1 MKFLKIEHRDGFLTM
16 EDLPHNCIFNKVHTG
31 CGATTIVLENDQ
43 NYVVAVPT
51 TELIV
56 NKCYPT
62 HDKDGNTRYW
72 DPAEVKPGKSPV
84 MNLFGL
90 YGDFTYTLQGKL
102 REYLKGDGVK
112 KIICTYD
119 KLPRLLSFIS
129 PKDFRLAIDEYHF
142 LLKAYAYRYMAM
154 EGLLNNFQQFKSYC
168 FISATPIPLDFKPVE
183 LESVEELV
191 ADWDITRTIRLFPVH
206 TDKPYLEAAK
216 LIKDCKKEGYN
227 TIDGFKSD
235 EIIFFVNSV
244 TQIKK
249 ILGMVDLSEDE
260 YKIICADTD
269 KNRQT
274 LKPDYKISSTT
285 SEPRRFTFVTSK
297 AFEGVDFFSATALCV
312 VITDVYCPHTM
323 VSIDMDIPQIAGRI
337 RTASNPLRNTIY
349 HIYNTKPGDSGLS
362 YEEKKKELQLE
373 MVAANERVEKF
384 HTLSS
389 DAQKQE
395 IEDVKQLGINSF
407 LWYNK
412 QKATIEVNDMVA
424 KLKLFNHKIR
434 CLTYSSD
441 TSLLRAYQDNG
452 ALTSKVIWNVATPN
466 EVKAIRTR
474 AFRSA
479 LYRYVELKEQHPLM
493 IGGEIEM
500 LEQRYP
506 ILPVAWHRIGAKE
519 MRRLRSETYIIQAVQ
534 QKNNE

>member
-1 MKFLKIEHRDGFLTM
+1 MKFLKIQNFHGFLAM
-16 EDLPHNCIFNKVHTG
+16 EDLPHDCIFNKVHTG
-31 CGATTIVLENDQ
+31 CGATTIVLENNQ

-84 MNLFGL
+84 KNLFGL
-90 YGDFTYTLQGKL
+90 YGNFTFTLQGKL
-102 REYLKGDGVK
+102 REYLKQVGVK
-112 KIICTYD
+112 KILCTYD
-119 KLPRLLSFIS
+119 KLPKVISFIN
-129 PKDFRLAIDEYHF
+129 PLDFRLAIDEYHF
-142 LLKAYAYRYMAM
+142 LLKAYAYRNVAI
-154 EGLLNNFQQFKSYC
+154 EGVLSCFRCFKSFC
-168 FISATPIPLDFKPVE
+168 FISATPIPIDFKPTE
-183 LESVEELV
+183 LDDVEELV

-206 TDKPYLEAAK
+206 TDKPYHEAAK
-216 LIKDCKKEGYN
+216 LIKDCKKDGFN
-227 TIDGFKSD
+227 RIDGFKSD

-249 ILGMVDLSEDE
+249 ILGYVNLEEDE

-297 AFEGVDFFSATALCV
+297 AFEGVDFFSETALCV
-312 VITDVYCPHTM
+312 VVTDINCPHTL

-337 RTASNPLRNTIY
+337 RTATNPLKNTIY

-362 YEEKKKELQLE
+362 YEEKKKELKLE
-373 MVAANERVEKF
+373 MVAANERVDKF
-384 HTLSS
+384 KSLSP

-395 IEDVKQLGINSF
+395 IEDVKQLGINSY
-407 LWYNK
+407 LRYNK
-412 QKATIEVNDMVA
+412 QTATLEVNDMVA
-424 KLKLFNHKIR
+424 KLKLFNHKIL

-441 TSLLRAYQDNG
+441 ASLIQQYQGNG
-452 ALTSKVIWNVATPN
+452 AQTSSVIWNVATPDD
-466 EVKAIRTR
+466 VKAIRIHK
-474 AFRSA
+474 FRDA
-479 LYRYVELKEQHPLM
+479 LYRYLTLKEKNPLS
-493 IGGEIEM
+493 IGGEIYE
-500 LEQRYP
+500 LESRYP
-506 ILPVAWHRIGAKE
+506 ILSVAWLSIGAKE
-519 MRRLRSETYIIQAVQ
+519 MRRLRSETLIAEAV
-534 QKNNE
+534 KKHYNN